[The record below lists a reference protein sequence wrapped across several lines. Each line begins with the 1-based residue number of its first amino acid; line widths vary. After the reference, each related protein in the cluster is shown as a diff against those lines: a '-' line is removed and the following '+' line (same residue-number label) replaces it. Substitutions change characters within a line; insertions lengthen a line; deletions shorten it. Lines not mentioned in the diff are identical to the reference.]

1 MIDLGFIK
9 IDTSNFIAILIGIVV
24 FAVQLVLLFKVKY
37 LIIKLLPTI
46 LTIVVGVVCF
56 ICMSLTEGWDAVGWL
71 LLMVFCL
78 IYLGVCAF
86 ALLIYGIVKLIT
98 RKKSLD

>member
-1 MIDLGFIK
+1 MVDLGFVK
-9 IDTSNFIAILIGIVV
+9 IDSSNFIAIVIGIAFFVL
-24 FAVQLVLLFKVKY
+24 QILLVFKVKL

-46 LTIVVGVVCF
+46 LTIIVGVVCF